1 VAPTR
6 EKLTASADWCDAKL
20 DDANV
25 VRFDALAA
33 LAEFELD
40 LLARQKGATT
50 AAFNVGE
57 VNENVLAVFAGKES
71 VSLFVIEELH
81 GTDWHCFLIS

>member
-1 VAPTR
+1 
-6 EKLTASADWCDAKL
+6 
-20 DDANV
+20 
-25 VRFDALAA
+25 
-33 LAEFELD
+33 
-40 LLARQKGATT
+40 
-50 AAFNVGE
+50 